1 MVYLMECLYTIK
13 SLKINL
19 RKNIGTVLL
28 VVEGSSYE
36 FRIFKYVFQ
45 NILGYRYV
53 QRSRN
58 QKGFKVYD
66 EFIMRGNENSRVI
79 VINASNSNIGL
90 LDKDDNYLDEMY
102 KILYEDY
109 GIDVKNIRVY
119 FVWDRDPDSNDYD
132 STKKL
137 ISTFGNSMDNGINMN
152 GLLLLSY
159 PAIEA
164 FTIYNFEDKVVSL
177 KNVKLKNYVKE
188 KHYNIEKFSKKSL
201 ILAVANMH
209 RILRRIGIVN
219 YSTDNFSKTSLKVF
233 KREEEIYGQNKY
245 YMLLSLVSIIFIDLG
260 IISER

>member
-1 MVYLMECLYTIK
+1 MPRESQNVEKMYLNGIFNGMPRYNK

-90 LDKDDNYLDEMY
+90 LDKDEIIWM
-102 KILYEDY
+102 KC
-109 GIDVKNIRVY
+109 KN
-119 FVWDRDPDSNDYD
+119 FV
-132 STKKL
+132 
-137 ISTFGNSMDNGINMN
+137 
-152 GLLLLSY
+152 
-159 PAIEA
+159 
-164 FTIYNFEDKVVSL
+164 
-177 KNVKLKNYVKE
+177 
-188 KHYNIEKFSKKSL
+188 
-201 ILAVANMH
+201 
-209 RILRRIGIVN
+209 
-219 YSTDNFSKTSLKVF
+219 
-233 KREEEIYGQNKY
+233 
-245 YMLLSLVSIIFIDLG
+245 
-260 IISER
+260 